1 MKNCTRSLL
10 LVLFLLSFVASVD
23 GQEPKLNAPANWR
36 TEKVT
41 LPPPFAPKVKLKGKA
56 QVYFSPG
63 WSKTKSDQF
72 FTYTFLFE
80 TEAEP
85 KFDKKV
91 IETELLA
98 YFGGLASAVS
108 RGKIDP
114 ATFKLNVKPVKQAT
128 NPGAGNKSE
137 AEAESKSNSKSKST
151 NSKSFKA
158 ELKWTEPFFTKSE
171 QTLHLEI
178 VARFDAEKNK
188 NYLIV
193 GVSPQDPKSRTKASS
208 KVWQQLRKIR
218 GEESDADKPA
228 ATPEKKSDE
237 PNM

>member
-10 LVLFLLSFVASVD
+10 LVLFFLSFVASVD

-80 TEAEP
+80 TKAEP

-114 ATFKLNVKPVKQAT
+114 ATFKMNVKAVKNAT
-128 NPGAGNKSE
+128 KPEAENE
-137 AEAESKSNSKSKST
+137 AEAEPDPKSNSKSTS
-151 NSKSFKA
+151 SKNFQA

-171 QTLHLEI
+171 QTLHMEI
-178 VARFDAEKNK
+178 VARFDAAKNK

-237 PNM
+237 PNT